1 MSPELPSE
9 LVGKLQKIETWMAA
23 FFSLKD
29 FRVVEETKTICS
41 WNSWRE
47 IKNMKPYDTD
57 FKYKTVQ
64 GRLKWIMFFLWE
76 GISSREIG
84 VCSKMCKK
92 IKSSWLVWLSYK
104 GMLNI
109 HVPEA
114 WGIFPFNNRRNT
126 VSLKKKWHI
135 AIVRIGGVWFNVFMY
150 MLHNDQI
157 RKINMSIT
165 SWEVFECSLH
175 KEIIF
180 LDFGLLWRWLVLQ

>member
-1 MSPELPSE
+1 
-9 LVGKLQKIETWMAA
+9 MAA

-126 VSLKKKWHI
+126 VSLKKKNDTLQLYVLVEYGLMYSCICCIMIKSGRLTCPSPHE
-135 AIVRIGGVWFNVFMY
+135 RFLNV
-150 MLHNDQI
+150 LST
-157 RKINMSIT
+157 K
-165 SWEVFECSLH
+165 
-175 KEIIF
+175 K
-180 LDFGLLWRWLVLQ
+180 